1 MLFLCARCICRIHFD
16 TTRIAPRFVLPQ
28 SYKNSESTGPLPRFF
43 LIFVRLQPGILN
55 QRERML
61 SLRARCRLP
70 QAGKF
75 QMHLVASTRSVLL
88 FHRNSRFCLA
98 EIFYETTK
106 PPLIEGRNIRGT
118 TQFPMYRNTQ
128 ALCLCLTRSH
138 VISYLEP
145 ERRLRFRNEAPAGN

>member
-28 SYKNSESTGPLPRFF
+28 SYKNSEFTGPLPRFF
-43 LIFVRLQPGILN
+43 LIFVWLQPGILN

-75 QMHLVASTRSVLL
+75 QMHLVASTLIPHGLL
-88 FHRNSRFCLA
+88 RASCSRNPTKIRNSRGPCPVSSSFLCGFQGRKSVSVQAQMDFRLL
-98 EIFYETTK
+98 K
-106 PPLIEGRNIRGT
+106 PWYQKNRP
-118 TQFPMYRNTQ
+118 
-128 ALCLCLTRSH
+128 S
-138 VISYLEP
+138 
-145 ERRLRFRNEAPAGN
+145 